1 MSSQMEI
8 LSNKFNSLLTQ
19 YQDTYQEFLN
29 TINSNNN
36 TLTTVSNSSFVGQSN
51 INTIQNS
58 SVDNC
63 LSSCNSNTSCSGAT
77 FDNNLN
83 TCTLSSGTGNIINSN
98 NQTAIVKQAL
108 YYSNQLKQINNE
120 LLSLNSTMMQNANSN
135 MNNYS
140 QTQKMNSEKAE
151 ILQNNYKTLEQ
162 ERGEIEE
169 IVRQYET
176 LNSAYE
182 NGNINVTSNYYL
194 YIIYLLVAIFLV
206 FLFLRTNVSSNQT
219 GGGHMKVS
227 PLLLIFLAAVI
238 IVNAYLKN

>member
-1 MSSQMEI
+1 MEI